1 MPYGRIYRKKKFRK
15 SASSASAKA
24 TKALSLARS
33 VASKVNVE
41 YKTNDSTSNL
51 GVGTT
56 AQTIHLT
63 GLTKGDDYNNRD
75 GRSVCYKSIEMDIYT
90 VMHAS
95 ASATVVRYILVLCKN
110 GLSAPSFSS
119 IFDTSSAQAIIAH
132 RNLNNRKNYTILWDK
147 LEFMDSASHKQC
159 IDSKFKKLNMH
170 TIFNAGN
177 AGDITDIESNALY
190 LVMVSNEATNTPT
203 VYYNVRLRF
212 VDN

>member
-1 MPYGRIYRKKKFRK
+1 MPYGKTFRKKRYRKSVSSV
-15 SASSASAKA
+15 SARA
-24 TKALSLARS
+24 TKALTLARS

-41 YKTNDSTSNL
+41 YKTNDSASNV
-51 GVGTT
+51 GVSTT

-75 GRSVCYKSIEMDIYT
+75 GRSVCYKSIEMDLYT
-90 VMHAS
+90 IQHAS
-95 ASATVVRYILVLCKN
+95 ATATVVRYVLVLCKN
-110 GLSAPSFSS
+110 GLSAPTFAG
-119 IFDTSSAQAIIAH
+119 IFDTSSAQAVIAH
-132 RNLNNRKNYTILWDK
+132 RNLTNRKNYVILWDK

-170 TIFNAGN
+170 TIFNSGN
-177 AGDITDIESNALY
+177 AGDITDIENNALY